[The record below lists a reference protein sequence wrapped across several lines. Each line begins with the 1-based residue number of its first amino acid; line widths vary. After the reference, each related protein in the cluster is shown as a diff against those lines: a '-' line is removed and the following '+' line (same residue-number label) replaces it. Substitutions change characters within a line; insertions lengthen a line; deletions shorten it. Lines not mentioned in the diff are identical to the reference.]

1 MMDSLN
7 KINRRQFFS
16 RLLRIGAAIAL
27 PRLVFAR
34 HEVLE
39 LPVPL
44 PASVVMPSVL
54 ADEEP
59 DEAMC
64 RDGDPAWAVNSA
76 NWTEEER
83 QQKQQ
88 RFDEF
93 VALQD
98 TRHVARKVYLKKVIA
113 QWEADGRATPWEQWH
128 EAHFRK
134 IYSRSR
140 VHAGYVATDD
150 LRVAMGLARQTSDGQ
165 TVHHTL
171 GVTGVMKSM
180 KLC

>member
-1 MMDSLN
+1 MMDGLN

-16 RLLRIGAAIAL
+16 RLLRLGAAIAL

-34 HEVLE
+34 HEVFE

-44 PASVVMPSVL
+44 PASVVVPPVL

-64 RDGDPAWAVNSA
+64 PDIARGINSA

-88 RFDEF
+88 DFDEF
-93 VALQD
+93 TALQD
-98 TRHVARKVYLKKVIA
+98 TRRVARKVYLKKVIA

-134 IYSRSR
+134 IYARTR
-140 VHAGYVATDD
+140 VFAGRMATDD
-150 LRVAMGLARQTSDGQ
+150 LRVAMGLAPILMRQ
-165 TVHHTL
+165 
-171 GVTGVMKSM
+171 
-180 KLC
+180 

>member
-16 RLLRIGAAIAL
+16 RLLRLGVAIAL
-27 PRLVFAR
+27 PRLVLAR

-44 PASVVMPSVL
+44 PASVLAPPVL

-59 DEAMC
+59 DEVEGP
-64 RDGDPAWAVNSA
+64 DIAWSA
-76 NWTEEER
+76 GNKNWTEEEA

-88 RFDEF
+88 QFDEF
-93 VALQD
+93 TAQQAS
-98 TRHVARKVYLKKVIA
+98 RRAARRVYLKKVIA

-134 IYSRSR
+134 IYARTH
-140 VHAGYVATDD
+140 VHAGYMARDD
-150 LRVAMGLARQTSDGQ
+150 LRVAMGLALHSCHRPPPT
-165 TVHHTL
+165 TII
-171 GVTGVMKSM
+171 
-180 KLC
+180 

>member
-1 MMDSLN
+1 MDGLN
-7 KINRRQFFS
+7 KINRRQFLS
-16 RLLRIGAAIAL
+16 RLLSLGAAIAL
-27 PRLVFAR
+27 PRLVLAR

-44 PASVVMPSVL
+44 PLSVLAPPVL

-64 RDGDPAWAVNSA
+64 GDGDIAWGFNSA

-83 QQKQQ
+83 QQAQQ

-93 VALQD
+93 TAQQAS
-98 TRHVARKVYLKKVIA
+98 RRVARRVYLKKVIA

-128 EAHFRK
+128 EAHFKK
-134 IYSRSR
+134 IYARTR
-140 VHAGYVATDD
+140 VHAGHMARED
-150 LRVAMGLARQTSDGQ
+150 LRVAMGLAPFLS
-165 TVHHTL
+165 
-171 GVTGVMKSM
+171 
-180 KLC
+180 